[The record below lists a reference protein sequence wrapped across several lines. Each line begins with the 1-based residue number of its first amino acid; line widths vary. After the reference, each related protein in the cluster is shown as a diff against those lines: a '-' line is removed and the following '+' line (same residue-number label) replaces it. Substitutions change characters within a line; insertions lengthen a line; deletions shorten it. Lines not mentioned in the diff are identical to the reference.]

1 MHPSHKA
8 FWEHHSINY
17 EVRLNAVTAG
27 GKGGQHVNKV
37 STKIQLSWSLKDSV
51 CLTEAEKSK
60 IATHLKNKLTTSEE
74 LIVSCEESRSQLQNK
89 KLAFSK
95 FHQLLANCF
104 KIQKLRKS
112 TQPTG
117 SSIKKR
123 LKSKEIRSVLKKLR
137 NKPPME

>member
-1 MHPSHKA
+1 MHPAQKTY
-8 FWEHHSINY
+8 WEKHPINS
-17 EVRLNAVTAG
+17 EVRIQALTSG

-37 STKIQLSWSLKDSV
+37 STKIQLSWSLNDTTI
-51 CLTEAEKSK
+51 LNDTERNR
-60 IATHLKNKLTTSEE
+60 IQNHLKNKLSNTGL
-74 LIVSCEESRSQLQNK
+74 LIVTCEESRSQLQNK
-89 KLAFSK
+89 KLAFAK
-95 FHQLLANCF
+95 FHQLLALCF
-104 KIQKLRKS
+104 KIQKLRQS

>member
-1 MHPSHKA
+1 MHPSSKSY
-8 FWEHHSINY
+8 WENHSINY
-17 EVRLNAVTAG
+17 EVRIAAVTAS

-37 STKIQLSWSLKDSV
+37 STKIQLTWSLKDTV
-51 CLTEAEKSK
+51 CLTASEK
-60 IATHLKNKLTTSEE
+60 ITHLKNKLTLTEE
-74 LIVSCEESRSQLQNK
+74 LIVHCEESRSQLQNK
-89 KLAFSK
+89 KIAFSK

-117 SSIKKR
+117 SSIKNR

-137 NKPPME
+137 NKPFKDE